1 MDTDAQRKL
10 MYEFEQYS
18 RELQALNEEKN
29 RFSMKRLEIEGAKTA
44 LTELS
49 KTEKNAEAMIPL
61 GAGVFIKGN
70 VSDTKSAVVSVGAEI
85 AVQKNIPDAKTFLK
99 EQIANIDKAAVN
111 LDQRIAMVDKEARR
125 ISQEL
130 EKASSQARRE
140 Q

>member
-1 MDTDAQRKL
+1 MDTNAQRKL

-29 RFSMKRLEIEGAKTA
+29 RFAMKRLEIEGAKTA

-49 KTEKNAEAMIPL
+49 KSEKSAEAMIPL

-85 AVQKNIPDAKTFLK
+85 ALQKNIPDAKTFLR
-99 EQIANIDKAAVN
+99 EQISNIDKATVN

-130 EKASSQARRE
+130 EKASSQIHRG

>member
-29 RFSMKRLEIEGAKTA
+29 RFSMKRLEIEGAKNA

-49 KTEKNAEAMIPL
+49 KSEKSADAMVPL
-61 GAGVFIKGN
+61 GAGVFIKGV

-85 AVQKNIPDAKTFLK
+85 AVQKNIPDAKTFLR
-99 EQIANIDKAAVN
+99 EQITNIDKATVN
-111 LDQRIAMVDKEARR
+111 LNQRIAMVDKEARR

-130 EKASSQARRE
+130 EKSGSQARSE